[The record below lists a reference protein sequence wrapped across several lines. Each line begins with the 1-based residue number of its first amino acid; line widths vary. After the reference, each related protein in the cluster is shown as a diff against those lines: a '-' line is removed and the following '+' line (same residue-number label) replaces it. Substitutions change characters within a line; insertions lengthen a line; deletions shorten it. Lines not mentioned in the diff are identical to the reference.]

1 MRRNL
6 LLFCA
11 LVFVAMVVI
20 TTWASVESNV
30 AVGFVRVAADRW
42 GLATLFDAYFGF
54 VWFWLWILWKEP
66 RWMSRIL
73 WLLLLF
79 ALGNLAI
86 AAFVAT
92 EAWKWNEDD
101 GFGSLLAGRNP

>member
-6 LLFCA
+6 MLFCA
-11 LVFVAMVVI
+11 LVFVAMVAI
-20 TTWASVESNV
+20 TAWASMESNV
-30 AVGFVRVAADRW
+30 AVGFARVAADRW

-66 RWMSRIL
+66 RWSSRLL

-92 EAWKWNEDD
+92 QAWKWNEAD
-101 GFGSLLAGRNP
+101 GFGALLSRRNP